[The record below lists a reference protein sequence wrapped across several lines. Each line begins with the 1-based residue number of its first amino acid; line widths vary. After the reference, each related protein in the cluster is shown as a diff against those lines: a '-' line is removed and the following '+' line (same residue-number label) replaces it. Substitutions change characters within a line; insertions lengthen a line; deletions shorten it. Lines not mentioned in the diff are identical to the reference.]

1 MMGWGL
7 TMVAMAS
14 LFLAVYLLKKN
25 PNISLIIAAVVP
37 FVCFYF
43 LGSLGYE
50 TIFIVFASIIVIFMN
65 FQNRETG
72 ES

>member
-1 MMGWGL
+1 MGL
-7 TMVAMAS
+7 ILAMVAMGA
-14 LFLAVYLLKKN
+14 LFLAVYLLKRN
-25 PNISLIIAAVVP
+25 PNISLVIAAVVP

-43 LGSLGYE
+43 IGSLGYE

-72 ES
+72 EG

>member
-1 MMGWGL
+1 MGL
-7 TMVAMAS
+7 ILAMAAMAA
-14 LFLAVYLLKKN
+14 LFLAVYLLKRN

-43 LGSLGYE
+43 IGSLGIE